1 MDLSPLILAGEYI
14 LFAAQLVGQLSWY
27 VYIAIVVVVV
37 ALLVAHY
44 LTDVLRLNPFG
55 RVAYHANR
63 PARMLLENMRRSRL
77 YYPLRRALKFD
88 PAVLMLLI
96 GTAIICYVVSLV
108 IGYLLALMSGV
119 GRSLIAFG
127 DGYVFNGVRYL
138 VGTVLLAV
146 IFYLLALML
155 IVFVNWI
162 FGLLSRAAYRAL
174 ERIGPLLHIF
184 EFGGVFR
191 GWSFLILGIALSFAA
206 SAVQLIFLS

>member
-1 MDLSPLILAGEYI
+1 
-14 LFAAQLVGQLSWY
+14 
-27 VYIAIVVVVV
+27 
-37 ALLVAHY
+37 
-44 LTDVLRLNPFG
+44 
-55 RVAYHANR
+55 
-63 PARMLLENMRRSRL
+63 MLLENMRRSRL